1 MKHDEVLMKSIS
13 AAYIIGVQ
21 CAIPNIVS
29 DVSFSICIKSF
40 NGFPLN
46 GNSDLGFL
54 NYFNC
59 VLLHLRRGTD
69 RPWMVLPKANKNN
82 FQDKI
87 DKLNTDL
94 HQFMTEKVLN
104 IDYVVEKLQQ
114 KRSWNMENKEIE
126 FLPDQFDVQLWDQYL
141 PPLKVVKVDDLQNI
155 GDNFENLLKEILKE
169 AMLNN
174 FYDYGNYMEILLKM
188 DFLFMSQY
196 KKPLIMN
203 LCCWL
208 L

>member
-1 MKHDEVLMKSIS
+1 MIRLTIDSLNKNLMDETKYNELVERKKKKGKKVKPYTYKHDEVLLKSLS

-21 CAIPNIVS
+21 CAMPNIVS

-87 DKLNTDL
+87 DKLNND
-94 HQFMTEKVLN
+94 
-104 IDYVVEKLQQ
+104 LQQ
-114 KRSWNMENKEIE
+114 
-126 FLPDQFDVQLWDQYL
+126 
-141 PPLKVVKVDDLQNI
+141 
-155 GDNFENLLKEILKE
+155 
-169 AMLNN
+169 
-174 FYDYGNYMEILLKM
+174 FYD
-188 DFLFMSQY
+188 
-196 KKPLIMN
+196 
-203 LCCWL
+203 
-208 L
+208 